1 MFSEKGKVKVEETNL
16 ERKPAV
22 AYLRVSTDEQTV
34 ENQRL
39 AIEKWAQES
48 GYTVLRYYVDEA
60 TSGNIPPLKRKGFR
74 EMMEELTK
82 MAPKPQAVLV
92 YELSRVGRTFY
103 ETLEAVKTLEELGTP
118 LISISPKEAFLQS
131 MDPSIR
137 KLILAI
143 ITWVAEREREVI
155 SQRTREGMIRVMSQ
169 GRHVGRPRIEVNM
182 RKALQMLQEGMSL
195 SAVARELGV
204 SISTLRRRIKEAE
217 NTRAKKIQK

>member
-1 MFSEKGKVKVEETNL
+1 MKKAFFPSQRSKVGVEETAL
-16 ERKPAV
+16 ERKRAV

-48 GYTVLRYYVDEA
+48 GYMVLKYYVDEA
-60 TSGNIPPLKRKGFR
+60 TSGNIPPLKRRGFR
-74 EMMEELTK
+74 EMMEELSK
-82 MAPKPQAVLV
+82 MTPKPQAVLV

-118 LISISPKEAFLQS
+118 LISISPKESFLQS

-155 SQRTREGMIRVMSQ
+155 SQRTREGMVRVMSQ
-169 GRHVGRPRIEVNM
+169 GRHVGRPRMEVDVE
-182 RKALQMLQEGMSL
+182 KALQLLREGWSL
-195 SAVARELGV
+195 SAIARKLGV
-204 SISTLRRRIKEAE
+204 SISTLRRRLKEV
-217 NTRAKKIQK
+217 KITD

>member
-1 MFSEKGKVKVEETNL
+1 MKKAFFPSQRSKVGVEETAL
-16 ERKPAV
+16 ERKRAV

-48 GYTVLRYYVDEA
+48 GYMVLKYYVDEA
-60 TSGNIPPLKRKGFR
+60 TSGNIPPLKRRGFR
-74 EMMEELTK
+74 AMMEELSK
-82 MAPKPQAVLV
+82 MTPKPQAVLV

-103 ETLEAVKTLEELGTP
+103 ETLEAVKTLEELGAP

-155 SQRTREGMIRVMSQ
+155 SQRTREGMVRVMSQ
-169 GRHVGRPRIEVNM
+169 GRRIGRPKIEVDVE
-182 RKALQMLQEGMSL
+182 KALQLLRKGWSL

-204 SISTLRRRIKEAE
+204 SLSTLRRRLKEK
-217 NTRAKKIQK
+217 TTL